1 MDEQLLKV
9 IAQYGIAPVLVIVLG
24 RVMWQIG
31 QRMIL
36 AIDNLGTKWETA
48 GNKMADRFDA
58 HTKAD
63 IETIQGLTRQV
74 EHLDGK
80 FDAVLDSLDRTP
92 VNGVPTYPTTTQQPA
107 EERQRIAEPKL
118 LLRSGSTPAQG
129 TTVYAHHKQRGK
141 TNG

>member
-9 IAQYGIAPVLVIVLG
+9 IAQYGIAPVLVVVLG

-31 QRMIL
+31 QRMIT

-92 VNGVPTYPTTTQQPA
+92 VNGVPEYPPTRQQQA
-107 EERQRIAEPKL
+107 EEQQRSEPKL
-118 LLRSGSTPAQG
+118 LRSGVTPATG

-141 TNG
+141 THG